1 MQNFWNYCNSWWIKL
16 IRSSTIITTS
26 WRGFWDETASVVST
40 VIYWR
45 LISYLQVKLP
55 PQETNSFQKHYI
67 KTQFMYVICPIYRKK
82 RTEFAVF
89 FQPKRLQIWT
99 TAMESNLLVN
109 NKKVNL
115 DNHIIFKELKPL
127 ICNKIKFI
135 LNY

>member
-1 MQNFWNYCNSWWIKL
+1 MDQIDSLEYYMYNVMKRILRRNC
-16 IRSSTIITTS
+16 
-26 WRGFWDETASVVST
+26 VSCKYSNLLA
-40 VIYWR
+40 INQ
-45 LISYLQVKLP
+45 LFILQVKLP

-135 LNY
+135 LNC

>member
-1 MQNFWNYCNSWWIKL
+1 MDQIDSLEYYIYNVMKRI
-16 IRSSTIITTS
+16 
-26 WRGFWDETASVVST
+26 WDETASVVIT

-45 LISYLQVKLP
+45 LIGYLQVKLP
-55 PQETNSFQKHYI
+55 PQEKNSFQKHYI

-135 LNY
+135 LNC